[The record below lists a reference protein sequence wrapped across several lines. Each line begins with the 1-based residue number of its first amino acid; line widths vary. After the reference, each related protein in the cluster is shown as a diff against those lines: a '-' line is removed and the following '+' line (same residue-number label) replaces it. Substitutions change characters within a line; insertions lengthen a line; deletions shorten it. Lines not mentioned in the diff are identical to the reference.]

1 MNAGRTFG
9 VGRPPGTRTGDDGL
23 TERQRSICDCIASSI
38 EIRGYPP
45 TMREI
50 GQYVGLSSTSSVA
63 HQLRVLES
71 KGHLRR
77 DPHRPRSYVPT
88 GSTYPRAEQAPPQ
101 TAPEAV
107 DVPLLGR
114 IAAGTPILA
123 EQEVLDVLLLPRQL
137 VGGGELF
144 VLKVTGDSM
153 VDAHIADGDQVVV
166 RVQPDAETGDI
177 VAAMID
183 GSATVKRLRKD
194 GADLWLMPENR
205 AYQPICGR
213 EAMILGKVT
222 AVMRRL

>member
-1 MNAGRTFG
+1 M
-9 VGRPPGTRTGDDGL
+9 
-23 TERQRSICDCIASSI
+23 
-38 EIRGYPP
+38 
-45 TMREI
+45 
-50 GQYVGLSSTSSVA
+50 
-63 HQLRVLES
+63 LET
-71 KGHLRR
+71 KAHLRR
-77 DPHRPRSYVPT
+77 DPHRPRSYVPP
-88 GSTYPRAEQAPPQ
+88 GSTHHRAESAPPQ

-123 EQEVLDVLLLPRQL
+123 EQEVLDVLMLPRQL

-153 VDAHIADGDQVVV
+153 VDAHIADGDQVVI
-166 RVQPDAETGDI
+166 RIQPDAETGDI

-183 GSATVKRLRKD
+183 GAATVKRLRKD
-194 GADLWLMPENR
+194 GSDLWLMPENR

-213 EAMILGKVT
+213 EAVILGKVT